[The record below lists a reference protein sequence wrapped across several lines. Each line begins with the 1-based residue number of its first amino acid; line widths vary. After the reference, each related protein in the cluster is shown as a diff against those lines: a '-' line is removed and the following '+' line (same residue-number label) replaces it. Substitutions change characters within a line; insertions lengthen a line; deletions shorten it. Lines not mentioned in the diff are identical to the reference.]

1 MISTSFVPSRAL
13 KGTSVDLFGDYL
25 YHTVTKNIRLMAG
38 KFYSILSDQDIEDLI
53 HDTYIKISD
62 KSGSFRPGGN
72 FDGWVYRICRN
83 SVLDCAS
90 QTSKRRGRYCAL
102 PQDRDYDER
111 SAYDYASADRK
122 VIQQEEERKIWR
134 VIGNLKPESRELAY
148 MLIDRVPYKEM
159 AIVLGCNENTVKT
172 KVCRFRQ
179 ELRSYGLV
187 G

>member
-1 MISTSFVPSRAL
+1 MISTSFVPSRTI

-25 YHTVTKNIRLMAG
+25 YHTISKNISLMAG
-38 KFYSILSDQDIEDLI
+38 KYYSILSDQDIEDLI

-62 KSGSFRPGGN
+62 KRGSFRPGGN

-83 SVLDCAS
+83 SVLDCAT

-102 PQDRDYDER
+102 PQDGDYYEC
-111 SAYDYASADRK
+111 SAYDSASADRK

-148 MLIDRVPYKEM
+148 MLLDRVPYKEM

>member
-25 YHTVTKNIRLMAG
+25 YHIVTKDIRLMAAR
-38 KFYSILSDQDIEDLI
+38 FYSILSEQDIEDLI
-53 HDTYIKISD
+53 HDTYIKIFD
-62 KSGSFRPGGN
+62 KSSSFRPGGN
-72 FDGWVYRICRN
+72 FEGWVYRICRN

-90 QTSKRRGRYCAL
+90 QTSKRRGRCCAL

-111 SAYDYASADRK
+111 SAYDSASADRK

-148 MLIDRVPYKEM
+148 MLLDGVTYNEM
-159 AIVLGCNENTVKT
+159 AEALGCSENTVKT
-172 KVCRFRQ
+172 RVCRFRQ
-179 ELRSYGLV
+179 QLRNYGLV